1 MALAAETDSEDA
13 IRAEARAW
21 LLRHALDGLPLH
33 DNEEFQ
39 RWRRTSER
47 HAQVF
52 KEIEQTWSDAASL
65 QDLRHLVEPDR
76 VRSRLVDSAL
86 DSPSP
91 IRPVAAARKSQR
103 LYALAAGVV
112 IAVVVGLGAWNL
124 QRPQVYETRVGEV
137 RDVALPDGSVLTLG
151 GKTQVAV
158 RMAGSSRH
166 AGLRSGE
173 IFLSV
178 HPDKQR
184 PFFVAVG
191 ATQIRVVGTQF
202 DVRRGAA
209 QVEIGVLE
217 GTVEVKRAEPA
228 LSLFRSGAEPSAAK
242 VLHGGQ
248 QLTAS
253 SQGELGEPQGTG
265 AVQPGAW
272 RQGRR
277 VYIDAPLREI
287 VADANRYSRQQI
299 ELADAALGELKV
311 SVSFRA
317 ENQQQMFNGLQLALP
332 LVVERPQPDRVVLRG
347 RVVVE

>member
-1 MALAAETDSEDA
+1 MALAADTDREAA

-21 LLRHALDGLPLH
+21 LLRHTLDGMALH
-33 DNEEFQ
+33 DSEEFR
-39 RWRRTSER
+39 RWRQTSER
-47 HAQVF
+47 HAQVY
-52 KEIEQTWSDAASL
+52 EEMEQTWSDAASL
-65 QDLRHLVEPDR
+65 QDLRDLVEPAAG
-76 VRSRLVDSAL
+76 V
-86 DSPSP
+86 
-91 IRPVAAARKSQR
+91 PVTGRR
-103 LYALAAGVV
+103 EPRRMHALAAGVV
-112 IAVVVGLGAWNL
+112 LAVVVGLVAWTV
-124 QRPQVYETRVGEV
+124 QRPQLYETRVGEV
-137 RDVALPDGSVLTLG
+137 RDIVLPDGSILTLG
-151 GKTQVAV
+151 GKTRVAV
-158 RMAGSSRH
+158 RMAGNSRH
-166 AGLRSGE
+166 AELRTGE
-173 IFLSV
+173 VFLSV

-184 PFFVAVG
+184 PFHVAVG
-191 ATQIRVVGTQF
+191 ETQIRVVGTQF

-217 GTVEVKRAEPA
+217 GTVEVKRTEPA
-228 LSLFRSGAEPSAAK
+228 LSLFRSNTAPSTAK

-253 SQGELGEPQGTG
+253 ARGELGEPQGTG

-277 VYIDAPLREI
+277 VYIDTPLREI

-332 LVVERPQPDRVVLRG
+332 VTVERPQPDRIVLRG
-347 RVVVE
+347 RVAR